1 MRSFFVLL
9 SFVIAGCVGVPL
21 VDDDVMESAIDTGNF
36 KCSKPFELTQD
47 CSSTS
52 FALREISIDD
62 QRIRI
67 AASTAGDIVLVN
79 SATPWSDCIGGVKLL
94 NPFVWNCPE
103 LSRKANA
110 AYIAVRD
117 FLSDNGMK
125 VRRAI
130 PHTSFESTIGYYIF
144 LDSGGY
150 ELLKTHSTS
159 SSDDNLDDQLQP
171 NRSDSE

>member
-1 MRSFFVLL
+1 MRSFFVLF
-9 SFVIAGCVGVPL
+9 SFFVAGCVGVPL
-21 VDDDVMESAIDTGNF
+21 VDDDIIESAINTNNF
-36 KCSKPFELTQD
+36 KCSEPFELTQD

-52 FALREISIDD
+52 YALREISIDN
-62 QRIRI
+62 QRIKV

-103 LSRKANA
+103 LSRKANT
-110 AYIAVRD
+110 AYVAVRD

-130 PHTSFESTIGYYIF
+130 PHTSFQSTIGYYII
-144 LDSGGY
+144 LDSDGY
-150 ELLKTHSTS
+150 ELLKTLSTS
-159 SSDDNLDDQLQP
+159 SLDDDSDDTLEP
-171 NRSDSE
+171 N